1 MCRALLRWE
10 VLRDEAR
17 LPLDG
22 TLDLRN
28 DDDLAPHFYLVRL
41 APAIA
46 SSPVEY
52 CGSVL
57 GDLCE
62 SDPHGRPAGHALPVG
77 LCDRMVDFFHSAARY
92 RQVLADSGSFISRRG
107 DILYRNIVMPL
118 QNVDGAVVSI
128 AGAFSYR
135 IET

>member
-1 MCRALLRWE
+1 MCRALLHWE
-10 VLRDEAR
+10 VLREDGR

-22 TLDLRN
+22 TLDLRT
-28 DDDLAPHFYLVRL
+28 DEDLAPHFYLVRL
-41 APAIA
+41 APAVA
-46 SSPVEY
+46 ASPVEY

-62 SDPHGRPAGHALPVG
+62 NDPHGRPAGDALPVG
-77 LCDRMVDFFHSAARY
+77 VSERMVDFFLSATRY

-118 QNVDGAVVSI
+118 QDADGAVVSI

>member
-22 TLDLRN
+22 TLDLRT
-28 DDDLAPHFYLVRL
+28 DDDLAPHVYLVRL

-46 SSPVEY
+46 ASPVEY

-57 GDLCE
+57 GDLCDG
-62 SDPHGRPAGHALPVG
+62 DPQGRPAGRALPVG
-77 LCDRMVDFFHSAARY
+77 LCDRMVDFFHSSARY

-118 QNVDGAVVSI
+118 QDADGAVVSI

>member
-1 MCRALLRWE
+1 MCRALLHWE
-10 VLRDEAR
+10 VLRDEGR

-22 TLDLRN
+22 TLDLRA
-28 DDDLAPHFYLVRL
+28 DDELAPHFYLVRL

-46 SSPVEY
+46 NSLVEY

-57 GDLCE
+57 GDLCGC
-62 SDPHGRPAGHALPVG
+62 DPRGRPVSCVLPVE
-77 LCDRMVDFFHSAARY
+77 LSERMVDFFRSAACY

-118 QNVDGAVVSI
+118 QAADGVVASI